1 MAATPIFFDHNSSTP
16 VSIRVE
22 KRMLEVLRKFHGNP
36 HSQTHRHG
44 WNAASLIS
52 EISYS
57 ISSYFSASLQTIFTS
72 GATEANNLA
81 FSLKSSSKRPNI
93 LIGPLEHSA
102 ITEPAARLTKRLGG
116 ELITIPCDKEGF
128 IDLGFVT
135 DELLATCAIVSIGY
149 ASGEIGTVQT
159 KLESLRDKVKQSGA
173 WFHSDMSQALQH
185 PQARRFASECDAVS
199 ISGHKIYGPQGVGAL
214 IVSEEFRNTLEPLL
228 IGGGQQEGLRAGTM
242 PTFLC
247 AGLEE
252 ALLETSDWVKS
263 GASADLTDGVRF
275 FYKMLEAEI
284 GIRYPE
290 SIQII
295 GPEMFADR
303 VPGNLTL
310 LLPKGLDASD
320 LLMASSATFSASQG
334 SACHSGQE
342 TASSSLRAIRVT
354 DMEARRII
362 RFGLGRDTSRQDI
375 TTAVD
380 EIGRLI

>member
-173 WFHSDMSQALQH
+173 WFHH
-185 PQARRFASECDAVS
+185 R
-199 ISGHKIYGPQGVGAL
+199 G
-214 IVSEEFRNTLEPLL
+214 RN
-228 IGGGQQEGLRAGTM
+228 G
-242 PTFLC
+242 C
-247 AGLEE
+247 AG
-252 ALLETSDWVKS
+252 
-263 GASADLTDGVRF
+263 
-275 FYKMLEAEI
+275 
-284 GIRYPE
+284 
-290 SIQII
+290 
-295 GPEMFADR
+295 
-303 VPGNLTL
+303 
-310 LLPKGLDASD
+310 
-320 LLMASSATFSASQG
+320 ASSVPPG
-334 SACHSGQE
+334 SRHHPANAAQNPPP
-342 TASSSLRAIRVT
+342 AFPA
-354 DMEARRII
+354 
-362 RFGLGRDTSRQDI
+362 
-375 TTAVD
+375 
-380 EIGRLI
+380 